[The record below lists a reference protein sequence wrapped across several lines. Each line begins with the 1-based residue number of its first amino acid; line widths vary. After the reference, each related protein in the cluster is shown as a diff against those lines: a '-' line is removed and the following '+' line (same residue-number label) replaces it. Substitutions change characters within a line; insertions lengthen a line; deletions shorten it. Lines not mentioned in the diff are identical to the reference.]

1 VFGLSRRGANAWQG
15 QERRL
20 IESDLTPEGGEGSCS
35 ADPIIVLGT
44 TVPLRLLRLVVQ
56 SAME

>member
-1 VFGLSRRGANAWQG
+1 MAGP
-15 QERRL
+15 ERRL
-20 IESDLTPEGGEGSCS
+20 IESDLAPEGEGSCS

-44 TVPLRLLRLVVQ
+44 TVPLRLLGLVVQ